1 MHFMRVNSSP
11 RMSGAARKRAT
22 PSASSYSQR
31 ERAAIETQA
40 PEQLAAVLD
49 ALDVPICIAD
59 FQTGRLLFA
68 NDPFKACF
76 GADAVDIADAESG
89 FAVAPSARFTE
100 ATLVNAAG
108 QPSGVQVGE
117 FEHVGAQRSYLVRA
131 RAVRWKP
138 DQLARLHALV
148 DITQRVE
155 SERFKRSQQEKL
167 LLTSRWMSV
176 GELTS
181 TLAHELN
188 QPLGAIGNFV
198 QGAIRRLRA
207 GDADIEEIV
216 GALEHA
222 RLQSDHAAKVVSR
235 MREFVR
241 TREPRREPVAIADLV
256 GTIVR
261 LIEPEAQKHSVALRL
276 NLPADLPQAL
286 ADRVMIEQVV
296 LNLVK
301 NAIEALSET
310 LPARR
315 EVSICARVDTDN
327 RLEVAVEDSGQG
339 LSAEAQEQ
347 IFSPFFTTKPDG
359 MGIGLS
365 ICRSIVEYH
374 DGGLFFAVTAH
385 GGARFWF
392 TLPQA

>member
-1 MHFMRVNSSP
+1 MRVDSISRQKDSERTRAARESSP
-11 RMSGAARKRAT
+11 F
-22 PSASSYSQR
+22 PSALES
-31 ERAAIETQA
+31 AAIETQA

-59 FQTGRLLFA
+59 FQNGRILFA
-68 NDPFKACF
+68 NDPFKARF
-76 GADAVDIADAESG
+76 GERAADLATTESG
-89 FAVAPSARFTE
+89 FAVAPSARF
-100 ATLVNAAG
+100 AADTLIDAQGA
-108 QPSGVQVGE
+108 PSGVQVGE
-117 FEHVGAQRSYLVRA
+117 FEHLHDGRSYLVRA
-131 RAVRWKP
+131 IAVRWKP
-138 DQLARLHALV
+138 GQLARLHALV

-188 QPLGAIGNFV
+188 QPLGAIGNYV
-198 QGAIRRLRA
+198 QGAIRRLRS
-207 GDADIEEIV
+207 GDANVEEIV

-222 RLQSDHAAKVVSR
+222 RLQSEHAAKVVSR

-241 TREPRREPVAIADLV
+241 TREPRREPVAVVDLV
-256 GTIVR
+256 NGIVR
-261 LIEPEAQKHSVALRL
+261 LVEPEAQKHCVKMRL
-276 NLPADLPQAL
+276 DFPPDLPAAN

-301 NAIEALSET
+301 NAIEAMSAT
-310 LPARR
+310 SLPAER
-315 EVSICARVDTDN
+315 EVSISACVNSDG
-327 RLEVAVEDSGQG
+327 RLEIAVEDSGQG
-339 LSAEAQEQ
+339 LSSEAQEQ

-374 DGGLFFAVTAH
+374 DGGLFFSSTAN

>member
-1 MHFMRVNSSP
+1 MSIHSS
-11 RMSGAARKRAT
+11 STRKDRA
-22 PSASSYSQR
+22 SERSQR
-31 ERAAIETQA
+31 VTEPHTSREHSLIETQG

-59 FQTGRLLFA
+59 FRSGRILFA
-68 NDPFKACF
+68 NDPFKARF
-76 GADAVDIADAESG
+76 GAEATELADAEAG
-89 FAVAPSARFTE
+89 FATTPAARFTE
-100 ATLVNAAG
+100 ETLVDGAG
-108 QPSGVQVGE
+108 APSGVQVGE
-117 FEHVGAQRSYLVRA
+117 FEHLRDGRSYLVRA
-131 RAVRWKP
+131 IAIRWKP

-188 QPLGAIGNFV
+188 QPLGAIGNYI

-207 GDADIEEIV
+207 GDADTSEIIA
-216 GALEHA
+216 ALEHA
-222 RLQSDHAAKVVSR
+222 RLQADHAAKVVSR

-241 TREPRREPVAIADLV
+241 TREPRREPTVMAELV
-256 GTIVR
+256 SGIVR
-261 LIEPEAQKHSVALRL
+261 LVEPEAQKHGVELRL
-276 NLPADLPQAL
+276 NFPADLPPAL

-301 NAIEALSET
+301 NAIEAMSGVSLAT
-310 LPARR
+310 R
-315 EVSICARVDTDN
+315 EVEISAQLDPEGRLSI
-327 RLEVAVEDSGQG
+327 AVEDSGQG
-339 LSAEAQEQ
+339 LTTEAHEQ

-374 DGGLFFAVTAH
+374 DGGLFFASTAN

-392 TLPQA
+392 TLPRA

>member
-1 MHFMRVNSSP
+1 MRVDSISRRNANE
-11 RMSGAARKRAT
+11 RAHVARAA
-22 PSASSYSQR
+22 PSYSSSH
-31 ERAAIETQA
+31 ESDIIETQA

-59 FQTGRLLFA
+59 FKNGRVLFA
-68 NDPFKACF
+68 NDPFKARF
-76 GADAVDIADAESG
+76 GGSAADLAQTESG

-100 ATLVNAAG
+100 STLVDEQGA
-108 QPSGVQVGE
+108 PSGVQVGE
-117 FEHVGAQRSYLVRA
+117 FEHLRDRRSYLVRA
-131 RAVRWKP
+131 IAIRWKP
-138 DQLARLHALV
+138 EQLARLHALV

-155 SERFKRSQQEKL
+155 SERFKHSQQEKL

-188 QPLGAIGNFV
+188 QPLGAIGNYI

-207 GDADIEEIV
+207 GRADVDEII

-241 TREPRREPVAIADLV
+241 TREPRREPVIVADLV
-256 GTIVR
+256 NGIVR
-261 LIEPEAQKHSVALRL
+261 LVEPEAQKHGVSVRL
-276 NLPADLPQAL
+276 SFPEDLPAAS

-301 NAIEALSET
+301 NAIEAMNGT
-310 LPARR
+310 LLAGR
-315 EVSICARVDTDN
+315 EVAISARVDADN
-327 RLEVAVEDSGQG
+327 RVEVAVEDSGQG
-339 LSAEAQEQ
+339 LSNEAQEQ

-374 DGGLFFAVTAH
+374 DGSLFFSSNPN
-385 GGARFWF
+385 GGAKFWF

>member
-1 MHFMRVNSSP
+1 MRVNSVS
-11 RMSGAARKRAT
+11 RRKINENT
-22 PSASSYSQR
+22 T
-31 ERAAIETQA
+31 IETQA

-59 FQTGRLLFA
+59 FQSGRILFA
-68 NDPFKACF
+68 NDPFKARF
-76 GADAVDIADAESG
+76 GPNAADLSETESG

-100 ATLVNAAG
+100 STLVDVQGA
-108 QPSGVQVGE
+108 PSGVQVGE
-117 FEHVGAQRSYLVRA
+117 FEHLRDRRSYLVRA
-131 RAVRWKP
+131 IAVRWKP

-188 QPLGAIGNFV
+188 QPLGAIGNYI

-207 GDADIEEIV
+207 DDADIEAII

-241 TREPRREPVAIADLV
+241 TREPRREPVLVPDLV
-256 GTIVR
+256 NGIVR
-261 LIEPEAQKHSVALRL
+261 LVEPEAQKHCVTVRL
-276 NLPADLPQAL
+276 NFAADLPAAN

-301 NAIEALSET
+301 NAIEAMSGT
-310 LPARR
+310 VPGAR
-315 EVSICARVDTDN
+315 EVSISARVDADN
-327 RLEVAVEDSGQG
+327 RVEVAVEDSGQG
-339 LSAEAQEQ
+339 LSTEAQEQ

-365 ICRSIVEYH
+365 ICRSIIEYH
-374 DGGLFFAVTAH
+374 DGGLFFSSNAN

-392 TLPQA
+392 TLPRA